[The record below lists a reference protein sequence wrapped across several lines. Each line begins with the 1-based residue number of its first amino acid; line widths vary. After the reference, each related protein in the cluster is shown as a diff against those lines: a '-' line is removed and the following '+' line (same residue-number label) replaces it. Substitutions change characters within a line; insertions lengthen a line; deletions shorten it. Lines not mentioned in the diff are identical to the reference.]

1 MWAAFF
7 IVCAVGVLFLVCP
20 GYFLLRIASF
30 PRGYAAC
37 MAPIISSALYSV
49 LGILFEKIG
58 IAANPLSIVLA
69 PTSIL
74 FLAFCTILKLRGNRA
89 DPGEDLPLKSILV
102 FVLVGLAAGMFVFVK
117 SLDGPMSFA
126 EQWDEV
132 HHLNSSWAFAESQ
145 VFSFFNGGLY
155 TAAERAGTVPFPSG
169 NFYPSGWHVICALL
183 IQACNVPATIAA
195 NALNYLFSSV
205 VMPLSM
211 ASLLFTLFDQDD
223 GVIVPGALASVSFAA
238 FPWLLIRWGPV
249 FPNLAAF
256 CTVPASCTLFLWMYR
271 CDKGISRAIMM
282 GLAFFASILGI
293 ALLQPNGDFTVA
305 VMMGSFLIQE
315 AMQGRL
321 QRKLGY
327 SSKEPRRLAAILVV
341 LFGILWYIAYKL
353 PFLSAVVN
361 FNWPSYQSPVQ
372 AAINYLTLAYVD
384 GFYVTT
390 GITST
395 AQLVLAVVVVVG
407 IVQAIRGAERHRW
420 LVQSYA
426 FWFIAM
432 VVGTS
437 FEGTLKH
444 LLIGF
449 WYTDFCRIA
458 GAAVLSAIPLAVLGL
473 LRIRERLTE
482 RIARRYSQICTTRIV
497 RALTAVFVII
507 VFFPSYHI
515 GGYADVQTG
524 FGSLRASIEDN
535 YRDGPG
541 MVDPEE
547 AAFLQRVAAIIP
559 HGSIVANNPYD
570 GSVFAY
576 GAYDIHVLYR
586 TASGYGNESEAPCS
600 MTIREDLSR
609 YKSDELVAQAVENLD
624 IDYVLFLKIDTDTQR
639 QFSRNVGDGLNEW
652 RGLYEID
659 ENTPGFTLILEN
671 GDMRLYK
678 LDRAA

>member
-1 MWAAFF
+1 MWASFF
-7 IVCAVGVLFLVCP
+7 IVCAVGVLFLECP
-20 GYFLLRIASF
+20 GYLLLRMAGF
-30 PRGYAAC
+30 PRGFAAC
-37 MAPIISSALYSV
+37 IAPVISSALYSV
-49 LGILFEKIG
+49 LGILFERAG
-58 IAANPLSIVLA
+58 IAANPFSVVFA
-69 PTSIL
+69 PTLLLI
-74 FLAFCTILKLRGNRA
+74 LAFCIILKLRGNSTNHR
-89 DPGEDLPLKSILV
+89 EDLPLKALLA
-102 FVLVGLAAGMFVFVK
+102 FLFAGLAAGMFVFVK
-117 SLDGPMSFA
+117 SLDGPISFA

-155 TAAERAGTVPFPSG
+155 TAVERAGTVPFPSG

-183 IQACNVPATIAA
+183 IQSCSVPATIAA
-195 NALNYLFSSV
+195 NALNYLFSSF

-211 ASLLFTLFDQDD
+211 ASLLFTLFNQDEKI
-223 GVIVPGALASVSFAA
+223 VVPGALASVSFAA
-238 FPWLLIRWGPV
+238 FPWLMIRWGPV

-256 CTVPASCTLFLWMYR
+256 TTVPASCTLFLRMYR
-271 CDKGISRAIMM
+271 CNKGLVQTIKI
-282 GLAFFASILGI
+282 GLAFFASMLGI

-305 VMMGSFLIQE
+305 VMMGSFLVQE
-315 AMQGRL
+315 ALQGRL
-321 QRKLGY
+321 QKRLGW
-327 SSKEPRRLAAILVV
+327 SSKDPRRTAALLVAV
-341 LFGILWYIAYKL
+341 FGVLWYIAYRM
-353 PFLSAVVN
+353 PFLNAVVS

-390 GITST
+390 GIAST
-395 AQLVLAVVVVVG
+395 AQLLLAVVVLVG
-407 IVQAIRGAERHRW
+407 FVQAVSEGGQHRW
-420 LVQSYA
+420 LVQSYT

-437 FEGTLKH
+437 IEGTLKH
-444 LLIGF
+444 LLTGF

-458 GAAVLSAIPLAVLGL
+458 GAAVLSAIPLAVHGL
-473 LRIRERLTE
+473 LRIREGLTE
-482 RIARRYSQICTTRIV
+482 RIAHRYPKLGTSRI
-497 RALTAVFVII
+497 ALVLYALFVII

-515 GGYADVQTG
+515 GGYADIQTG

-547 AAFLQRVAAIIP
+547 AAFLEEVAAIIP

-586 TASGYGNESEAPCS
+586 TASGYGNDSEVPCS
-600 MTIREDLSR
+600 MTVREGLSR
-609 YKSDELVAQAVENLD
+609 YQSDELVTHAVEELD
-624 IDYVLFLKIDTDTQR
+624 VDYVLFLKIDTDTQR